1 MPTVH
6 FRRSCGEAGREATRK
21 SYIFCTGP
29 CGEEK
34 HESAFPPER
43 KLQMRKN
50 GAYQHAVCSV
60 CMKLR
65 SVSVSKAIEASKKLY
80 ICKNCGQSRK
90 GSEYENV
97 TLRYHILSD
106 TLYDVVCLHC
116 DASQFSRCTKDVY
129 RCGTCQKMLPAVEFS
144 VQRRKSHQDAKSL
157 KCGMCERPPCFSCG
171 ARPEKPLTNQNEVVK
186 SLKDRAK
193 YRCIRCKYPPCA
205 KCGMKDPTLLYKSGC
220 SIA

>member
-1 MPTVH
+1 
-6 FRRSCGEAGREATRK
+6 
-21 SYIFCTGP
+21 
-29 CGEEK
+29 
-34 HESAFPPER
+34 
-43 KLQMRKN
+43 MRKN

-106 TLYDVVCLHC
+106 TLYDVVWLHC

-144 VQRRKSHQDAKSL
+144 VQRRKSQKDAKFL

-186 SLKDRAK
+186 SFKDRAK
-193 YRCIRCKYPPCA
+193 YRCMRCKYPPCA
-205 KCGMKDPTLLYKSGC
+205 KCEMKDRVCVSGRDC
-220 SIA
+220 H